1 LKAQF
6 TNVRPQQTLKNGMSG
21 ELKCSGVGTPFPQFE
36 WKRHGNKT
44 FDKGRF
50 TPMPNGSLFVKPV
63 LPRDKGLYTCTMKQS
78 KKHSIGT
85 ESQVINVF
93 VIGM

>member
-1 LKAQF
+1 M
-6 TNVRPQQTLKNGMSG
+6 RPQQTLKNGTPG

-44 FDKGRF
+44 LDKDRF
-50 TPMPNGSLFVKPV
+50 ISMPNGSLFVSPV
-63 LPRDKGLYTCTMKQS
+63 LQGDKGLYTCTMTQE
-78 KKHSIGT
+78 KKSSTGT

-93 VIGM
+93 VTGM

>member
-1 LKAQF
+1 M
-6 TNVRPQQTLKNGMSG
+6 RPQQTLKNGTSG
-21 ELKCSGVGTPFPQFE
+21 DLKCSGVGTPVPQFE
-36 WKRHGNKT
+36 WKRHGKKT

-50 TPMPNGSLFVKPV
+50 KPMPNGSLLVSPV
-63 LPRDKGLYTCTMKQS
+63 LPGDKGLYTCIMKQN
-78 KKHSIGT
+78 KKFSIGT

>member
-1 LKAQF
+1 M
-6 TNVRPQQTLKNGMSG
+6 RPRQTLKNGTFG
-21 ELKCSGVGTPFPQFE
+21 ELKCSGVGTPFPQFK

-44 FDKGRF
+44 LDKDRF
-50 TPMPNGSLFVKPV
+50 TQKPNGSLFVSPV
-63 LPRDKGLYTCTMKQS
+63 LQGDKGLYTCTMRQ
-78 KKHSIGT
+78 KKKDSTGT

>member
-1 LKAQF
+1 M
-6 TNVRPQQTLKNGMSG
+6 RPQQTLKNGTSG
-21 ELKCSGVGTPFPQFE
+21 ELKCSGVGTPFPTFK

-44 FDKGRF
+44 FDEYRF
-50 TPMPNGSLFVKPV
+50 AQKPNGGLVVSPV
-63 LPRDKGLYTCTMKQS
+63 LQGDKGLYTCTMKQ
-78 KKHSIGT
+78 KKGDSIGT